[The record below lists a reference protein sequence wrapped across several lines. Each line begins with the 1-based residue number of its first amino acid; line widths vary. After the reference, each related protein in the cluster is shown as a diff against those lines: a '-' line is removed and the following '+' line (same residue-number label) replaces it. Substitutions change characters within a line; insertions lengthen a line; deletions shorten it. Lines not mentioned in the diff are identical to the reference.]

1 MVLLLALVACD
12 SAPTACDTMAA
23 YSVNVTVD
31 AASADIVSVTY
42 SVDGV
47 DKGACD
53 GMPGGTYACGVE
65 VAGHFVVTANV
76 RGFQPTSVAVDV
88 AQGECH
94 VEPQSLTIEPEDC
107 ESVSDAIHVRLSGA
121 DGGALLNPAVLWIAS
136 GGDVDAPCT
145 QVDDD
150 GAVSDWTCAEQAT
163 GDFVVTG
170 TADGYDSGTLA
181 VTVPDS
187 DYGCG
192 PETQD
197 VDLVLTPAD

>member
-1 MVLLLALVACD
+1 MFLLFALVACD
-12 SAPTACDTMAA
+12 AEPTACDTMAA

-31 AASADIVSVTY
+31 AAAADIVAVTY
-42 SVDGV
+42 TVDGV

-53 GMPGGTYACGVE
+53 AMPGGTYACGVE

-76 RGFQPTSVAVDV
+76 HGFVPTSAEADV

-94 VEPQSLTIEPEDC
+94 VEPASITIHPEDC

-121 DGGALLNPAVLWIAS
+121 DGGALVNPAVLWIAS
-136 GGDVDAPCT
+136 GGDADEACALM
-145 QVDDD
+145 DDD

-170 TADGYDSGTLA
+170 VADGYAPASLA
-181 VTVPDS
+181 VSVPDS
-187 DYGCG
+187 DFGCG

-197 VDLVLTPAD
+197 VDLVLSPLG